1 MGKAAPAQPQAEPA
15 DIKRVPQ
22 DASVREAVRA
32 RAALAAAHLDH
43 SRPPLRADIEHHA
56 ASILDEL
63 SLPQHFLGFAMVAVS
78 NAFWRPQFEATRFD
92 RRLLFLP
99 CCLRDHANCKGTL
112 DADGLE
118 CVDCSDDCAVSQL
131 KTAADALG
139 YRVIVAEGTPAV
151 VTQLSEFDLGA
162 IAGVACLDSLD
173 KAFDKAAE
181 IGVPC
186 IALPLLKDGCVDTE
200 AETPHILSVL
210 RSERAATATTSRTYA
225 PLLRESARLFEPDV
239 LSQLLEPVLPRP
251 GTSTATDTIAL
262 DWIGAGGKRFRPF
275 VTLAAYA
282 VSKHGASALA
292 ADAAVAAMIPQ
303 PVRQIAIAIE
313 ALHKASL
320 VHDDIEDDDAFRYGR
335 ETLHRTHGV
344 APAINAGDY
353 LIGLGYRLV
362 SAQAGDLGSECAAD
376 ILAQLSGAH
385 IELCRGQGDEL
396 LWQRD
401 PSRTLRPIDAVSIY
415 ARKTAPAFEAALFA
429 GLRPAGTSFDPAT
442 LKQFSIY
449 VGEAY
454 QILNDIDDWDRDAAN
469 KVSVG
474 RDVIA
479 GRPTLLRAFAIE
491 AGASDKLDQAGNDPL
506 AVRKIYE
513 DGGVFDK
520 ARRLVDKLRSRASGL
535 ADQTQDSGLSDLL
548 HFIVRIVL

>member
-1 MGKAAPAQPQAEPA
+1 MGEAAPATSQAEPA

-32 RAALAAAHLDH
+32 RAKLAAAHLDH
-43 SRPPLRADIEHHA
+43 SRPPLRADVERHA

-63 SLPQHFLGFAMVAVS
+63 SLPRHFLGSAMVAVS

-99 CCLRDHANCKGTL
+99 CCLRDSANCQGKL

-118 CVDCSDDCAVSQL
+118 CVNCCDCAVSQL
-131 KTAADALG
+131 KTAAKELG

-151 VTQLSEFDLGA
+151 VTQLSEFDLNA
-162 IAGVACLDSLD
+162 ISGVACLDSLD
-173 KAFDKAAE
+173 KAFDKATE

-186 IALPLLKDGCVDTE
+186 IALPLLKDGCTDTEVDTR
-200 AETPHILSVL
+200 HILSVL
-210 RSERAATATTSRTYA
+210 RSERAAPATTSRTYA
-225 PLLRESARLFEPDV
+225 PLLRESVRLFEPGN
-239 LSQLLEPVLPRP
+239 LSQLLEPVLP
-251 GTSTATDTIAL
+251 GAHASTDTDTIAL
-262 DWIGAGGKRFRPF
+262 DWIDAGGKRFRPF
-275 VTLAAYA
+275 VTLAAYT
-282 VSKHGASALA
+282 VSMHGASALA
-292 ADAAVAAMIPQ
+292 DDADIAAMIPES
-303 PVRQIAIAIE
+303 VRRIAVAIE

-335 ETLHRTHGV
+335 ETLHRTHGL

-362 SAQAGDLGSECAAD
+362 SAQAAALGSECAAD

-396 LWQRD
+396 LWQRG
-401 PSRTLRPIDAVSIY
+401 PSRTLRPIDALSIY

-429 GLRPAGTSFDPAT
+429 GLRPAGTSFDPTT

-454 QILNDIDDWDRDAAN
+454 QILNDLADWDKNADN

-474 RDVIA
+474 RDVLA
-479 GRPTLLRAFAIE
+479 GRPTLLRAFAID
-491 AGASDKLDQAGNDPL
+491 AGASDRLAQGANDP
-506 AVRKIYE
+506 ANVRQIYE
-513 DGGVFDK
+513 DSGVFDK
-520 ARRLVDKLRSRASGL
+520 ARRLVDKLRSRASAL
-535 ADQTQDSGLSDLL
+535 ADQTQDTGLGDLL